1 MMQEAAD
8 TTTVRSPEI
17 ALMVTDFPGFFADNW
32 EWIATKAAILF
43 GTIFVFWIL
52 ARVSKSLARRIVD
65 HENVQGA
72 QLLEDTVVSLTGKL
86 IFFLGI
92 LLGLSF
98 VGVELGPLLAGLG
111 IAGFVLGFA
120 LQDSLANFA
129 AGTMILV
136 YAPYDVGDAV
146 ELAGVTG
153 KVSGMSLV
161 STTVNTFDNQRIII
175 PNSKVW
181 GGIIKNITA
190 EEIRR
195 VDMVFGIGYE
205 DDIPCAEEVLARIM
219 SEHPLVLDDP
229 APIIK
234 LSNLGDSS
242 VDFIVR
248 PWCRTDDYWDVK
260 FDVTRQ
266 VKLAFDEEGISIPF
280 PQRDVHLHTVGADV
294 GAND

>member
-1 MMQEAAD
+1 MAQDTTQAAQAAD
-8 TTTVRSPEI
+8 SMNIAEI
-17 ALMVTDFPGFFADNW
+17 VTDLPGFVSQNW
-32 EWIATKAAILF
+32 EWMASKAVILF

-52 ARVSKSLARRIVD
+52 ARVSKSLARRVVD

-92 LLGLSF
+92 ILGLSF

-136 YAPYDVGDAV
+136 YAPFDVGDAV
-146 ELAGVTG
+146 EVAGVTG

-161 STTVNTFDNQRIII
+161 ATTVNTFDNQRIII

-181 GGIIKNITA
+181 GGVIKNITA
-190 EEIRR
+190 EEDRR
-195 VDMVFGIGYE
+195 VDMIFGIGYE
-205 DDIPCAEEVLARIM
+205 DDIPRAEEILTGIL
-219 SEHPLVLDDP
+219 SDHPLVLEEP
-229 APIIK
+229 EPIIK

-242 VDFIVR
+242 VDFIAR

-266 VKLAFDEEGISIPF
+266 VKLAFDEAGISIPF
-280 PQRDVHLHTVGADV
+280 PQSDVHLHTAGTDAD
-294 GAND
+294 